1 MDAEPSKRWQVLRLR
16 LLWRLPGEPRKKIKR
31 FLKLGD
37 QFLARGE
44 AKLAEYCYEL
54 SQGLAQ
60 EAGTVHLLKK
70 IRQRVQ

>member
-1 MDAEPSKRWQVLRLR
+1 MDSEPSKRWQKLRLK

-37 QFLARGE
+37 EFLTRGE
-44 AKLAEYCYEL
+44 TRLAEYCYEL
-54 SQGLAQ
+54 SHGLAQ